1 MANIYLRQMHELNV
15 DVEKYSKLLDAPIF
29 IVRRLVK
36 GETLSE
42 DMGLNEFIRNNILK
56 KYNELE
62 KNKVETQSKVIAL
75 KIDVDKKQNDLLE
88 WYKNE
93 FDKNVLMEKY
103 NCNKILHL
111 YRKIPLTTEPRYKNG
126 KHFSSN
132 EIISETTFDR
142 LMNKKNISLE
152 FLMPLLEQ
160 LKKYY
165 DSEIKENV
173 VKEDFTKNKKTRLEN
188 WWENFDLKEWLVK
201 NDISVRQF
209 TSETHIGHVSY
220 YNIIN
225 KTHKTSLSNIK
236 KINNYVKEIEN
247 KNNIMYEEDV
257 YDKKTTSENQLL
269 KWHKDFNYQD
279 FMKKNNLTNNILF
292 EELKLGRSTISAI
305 TSPLKK
311 YSPADEIIK
320 KVKEYVES
328 FEEKEEK
335 MKEIEIIGE
344 DIIETHC
351 ETNTNKAN
359 SNEIEKLDTFIEK
372 EEKCEN
378 ECLND
383 VLKNILKDRLTDEER
398 KLIEIFGGK
407 IC

>member
-1 MANIYLRQMHELNV
+1 MNELKV
-15 DVEKYSKLLDAPIF
+15 DVEQYSKLLDAPIF

-56 KYNELE
+56 KYTELE

-75 KIDVDKKQNDLLE
+75 KIDDNKQQNDLLE

-93 FDKNVLMEKY
+93 FDKNVLMQKY
-103 NCNKILHL
+103 NCKKELEL
-111 YRKIPLTTEPRYKNG
+111 YRKMPLTTKPRYTNS
-126 KHFSSN
+126 KHFSTN
-132 EIISETTFDR
+132 EIISISTFNR
-142 LMNKKNISLE
+142 LMHKKSISLE
-152 FLMPLLEQ
+152 FLIPLLEQ

-173 VKEDFTKNKKTRLEN
+173 VNEDFTENKKTRLEN
-188 WWENFDLKEWLVK
+188 WWENFDLKSWLYE
-201 NDISVRQF
+201 NDISVSKF
-209 TSETHIGHVSY
+209 TKEAHIGHVSY
-220 YNIIN
+220 YNIVN
-225 KTHKTSLSNIK
+225 KTHQTSLSNIK
-236 KINNYVKEIEN
+236 KIKDFVDNFKKKDNNEVKKM
-247 KNNIMYEEDV
+247 KNNKRLES
-257 YDKKTTSENQLL
+257 SELL
-269 KWHKDFNYQD
+269 KWHYNFNYQD

-311 YSPADEIIK
+311 YAPADEIIK
-320 KVKEYVES
+320 KVKEYVET
-328 FEEKEEK
+328 FEKNE
-335 MKEIEIIGE
+335 EIEIIDE

-351 ETNTNKAN
+351 ETNTNIAN
-359 SNEIEKLDTFIEK
+359 SDEIEKLDTFIEK

-383 VLKNILKDRLTDEER
+383 VLKNILKNRLTEEEK